1 MGSGASVVVN
11 SEDGSFFIG
20 GAYTILD
27 SSGAL
32 TGAFSPIVITNT
44 TITPIIVYQG
54 NDVLLDFRP
63 GFLAC
68 AIDQTGGNVAE
79 QLFTITTPDA
89 EQALILSEITSLD
102 CADIGA
108 ALDALSGSQY
118 AGLLLEVELST
129 RQFVRRLYDPLRLF
143 LAKDMTCCVWDPC
156 GCNRGLEG
164 WFEAGAIQA
173 NFRGKEHNNH
183 HDRHHN
189 SGSGCCGRRHHL
201 KSYGYQI
208 SGGFQAECG
217 NSIGGVALTYEH
229 TNGTFRN
236 CGNAHCHT
244 NTWLGGLYGAVRECD
259 FYLMG
264 DLVLGG
270 SQTKLKRNVYFGD
283 LGFHERGKPEAF
295 QGILYGEIGYD
306 FRYCSFLVQPFLG
319 LEGGYYSWKSTHE
332 HGDDFARLK
341 LKERNYGTFD
351 TRLGAHFVLDE
362 TECYGLFVGVDLAWQ
377 YRCSPTNTFVDV
389 EFEDFGSGF
398 HSHGINL
405 DQSSFD
411 AALNIEQQVG
421 NNWSVF
427 ASGYWQQ
434 WSSTLYAYDILAE
447 FTYSW

>member
-1 MGSGASVVVN
+1 
-11 SEDGSFFIG
+11 
-20 GAYTILD
+20 
-27 SSGAL
+27 
-32 TGAFSPIVITNT
+32 
-44 TITPIIVYQG
+44 
-54 NDVLLDFRP
+54 
-63 GFLAC
+63 
-68 AIDQTGGNVAE
+68 
-79 QLFTITTPDA
+79 
-89 EQALILSEITSLD
+89 
-102 CADIGA
+102 
-108 ALDALSGSQY
+108 
-118 AGLLLEVELST
+118 
-129 RQFVRRLYDPLRLF
+129 
-143 LAKDMTCCVWDPC
+143 
-156 GCNRGLEG
+156 
-164 WFEAGAIQA
+164 
-173 NFRGKEHNNH
+173 
-183 HDRHHN
+183 
-189 SGSGCCGRRHHL
+189 
-201 KSYGYQI
+201 
-208 SGGFQAECG
+208 
-217 NSIGGVALTYEH
+217 
-229 TNGTFRN
+229 
-236 CGNAHCHT
+236 
-244 NTWLGGLYGAVRECD
+244 
-259 FYLMG
+259 MG

-270 SQTKLKRNVYFGD
+270 SQTELKRNVYFGD

-319 LEGGYYSWKSTHE
+319 LEGGYYSWKSTHD
-332 HGDDFARLK
+332 GDDFARLK

-434 WSSTLYAYDILAE
+434 WSSNSYAYDILAG